1 MRTLWAL
8 ALLAAV
14 AESLTIQDAAIT
26 SGNGEDE
33 DNPADEG
40 KRVTCG
46 PLREFHVEFSDRSA
60 RSQNRAVE
68 SLRN

>member
-8 ALLAAV
+8 AVLAAA
-14 AESLTIQDAAIT
+14 AESLSIQDAAIT

-40 KRVTCG
+40 KQQRKSNGVEWSSRMIC
-46 PLREFHVEFSDRSA
+46 LSRFVHHVEVRP
-60 RSQNRAVE
+60 
-68 SLRN
+68 L

>member
-8 ALLAAV
+8 AVLAAA
-14 AESLTIQDAAIT
+14 AESLSIQDAAIT

-40 KRVTCG
+40 KHRK
-46 PLREFHVEFSDRSA
+46 LNEVEKSRG
-60 RSQNRAVE
+60 
-68 SLRN
+68 

>member
-8 ALLAAV
+8 AVLAAA
-14 AESLTIQDAAIT
+14 AESLSIQDAAIT

-40 KRVTCG
+40 K
-46 PLREFHVEFSDRSA
+46 
-60 RSQNRAVE
+60 Q
-68 SLRN
+68 RNLNEIEKPRGLQG

>member
-1 MRTLWAL
+1 MVNSFDCFVVLHIIYFSTLVTTQNAIEMRTLWAL

-40 KRVTCG
+40 I
-46 PLREFHVEFSDRSA
+46 
-60 RSQNRAVE
+60 
-68 SLRN
+68 

>member
-8 ALLAAV
+8 AVLAAA
-14 AESLTIQDAAIT
+14 AESLSIQDAAIT

-40 KRVTCG
+40 K
-46 PLREFHVEFSDRSA
+46 
-60 RSQNRAVE
+60 Q
-68 SLRN
+68 RNLNGFANPRGLQG

>member
-8 ALLAAV
+8 AVLAAA
-14 AESLTIQDAAIT
+14 AESLSIQDAAIT

-40 KRVTCG
+40 KQRKLNG
-46 PLREFHVEFSDRSA
+46 IENPRGLHG
-60 RSQNRAVE
+60 
-68 SLRN
+68 

>member
-40 KRVTCG
+40 KY
-46 PLREFHVEFSDRSA
+46 
-60 RSQNRAVE
+60 
-68 SLRN
+68 